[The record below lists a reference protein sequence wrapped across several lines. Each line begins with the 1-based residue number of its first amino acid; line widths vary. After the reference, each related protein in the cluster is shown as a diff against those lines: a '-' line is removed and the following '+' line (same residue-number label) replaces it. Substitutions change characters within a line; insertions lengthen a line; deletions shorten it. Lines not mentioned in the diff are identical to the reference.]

1 CLAFQTSRR
10 DLPWAVLVSGITYL
24 SVLAGS
30 AVLDSNMGN
39 LLGAIVAVIIANFWA
54 QKTGRPAS
62 IVLIPSIVLLV
73 SGSIG
78 FRGLASMAEG
88 DVHLGVQQFFQMF
101 VVAITILAGIMIGY
115 TIVKPVRDL

>member
-1 CLAFQTSRR
+1 MPAFQTSRR
-10 DLPWAVLVSGITYL
+10 DLPWTVLVSGITYL

-39 LLGAIVAVIIANFWA
+39 LLGAMVAVIIANFWA
-54 QKTGRPAS
+54 RKTGRPAS

-78 FRGLASMAEG
+78 FRGIAYMAEG

-101 VVAITILAGIMIGY
+101 VVAMTILAGIMIGY
-115 TIVKPVRDL
+115 TIVKPERDL